1 MWGGGELKAVGWGGE
16 LRGVRCGEGGEL
28 RGVRCGEGVS

>member
-1 MWGGGELKAVGWGGE
+1 MWGGVE

-28 RGVRCGEGVS
+28 RGVRCGEGGLS